1 MHIDAWSATGI
12 SILVGFVATVVGFPL
27 ALSVGWLLAR
37 KDFWGKSLMSAL
49 LLAPL
54 ALPPVVVGLA
64 LLRTFGR
71 ASAPGRMLHSI
82 GIDIP
87 FTLAGVIAASVLV
100 GLPLYAMA
108 TRDAI
113 RSTDRRIE
121 EVALAFGKR
130 PWQVFWRITFPSA
143 LPGIASGALLAFA
156 RALGEFGATA
166 VISGNIEGKTRTLSL
181 AIYALLDT
189 PGQDSKVTQLAVTSA
204 LLALATVL
212 AYEALA
218 RWQERRASRDDAR

>member
-130 PWQVFWRITFPSA
+130 PW
-143 LPGIASGALLAFA
+143 
-156 RALGEFGATA
+156 
-166 VISGNIEGKTRTLSL
+166 
-181 AIYALLDT
+181 
-189 PGQDSKVTQLAVTSA
+189 
-204 LLALATVL
+204 
-212 AYEALA
+212 
-218 RWQERRASRDDAR
+218 